1 MDSNNSPRRP
11 RAAPSAS
18 SAITAAALVML
29 LTSGCTVMKDRE
41 SPINEVTKGSP
52 TVLDVYRGNEY
63 RNELARQKKIT
74 PQDRMREKTNARPV
88 NEGDELTQRYWSAV
102 EPMNQRFAR
111 VPNPD
116 LVMVVYPH
124 LAKGQY
130 PVPGYVTVFPMYEQ
144 TQYALPGE
152 VSTDLLAW
160 RSVYFEAQQRP
171 KEDTKDS
178 IKGDTAQK
186 ASQGGKVIQPRR
198 SASSD
203 TSTGEWD
210 VR

>member
-1 MDSNNSPRRP
+1 MDSNNLPRRQ
-11 RAAPSAS
+11 SAGL
-18 SAITAAALVML
+18 SAFAAASLAVLLV
-29 LTSGCTVMKDRE
+29 SGCTVMKDRE

-52 TVLDVYRGNEY
+52 TVLDIYRGNEY
-63 RNELARQKKIT
+63 RNELARQDKIS

-130 PVPGYVTVFPMYEQ
+130 PVPGYVTVFPMYDQ
-144 TQYALPGE
+144 TFYALPGE
-152 VSTDLLAW
+152 VPEDLIQGRAL
-160 RSVYFEAQQRP
+160 YQGGQQRP
-171 KEDTKDS
+171 EP
-178 IKGDTAQK
+178 K
-186 ASQGGKVIQPRR
+186 AAAPRGVAGEQPV
-198 SASSD
+198 A
-203 TSTGEWD
+203 GYLNGHMN
-210 VR
+210 